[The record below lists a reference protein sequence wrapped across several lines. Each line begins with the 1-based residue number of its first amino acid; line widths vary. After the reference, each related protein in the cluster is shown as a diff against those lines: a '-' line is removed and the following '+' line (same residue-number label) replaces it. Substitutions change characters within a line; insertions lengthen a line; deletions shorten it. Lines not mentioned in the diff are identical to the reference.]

1 MAVMEPIHKEDTM
14 AVALITGGSAGLGLA
29 LTRALAQQGWTVL
42 VDGRDAG
49 RLRSATAD
57 IEGEVITL
65 PGNVGD
71 PAHRRDLV
79 AEVERLGQLDLLV
92 HNASSLGPVPLRPL
106 VELEP
111 EDLRAVWAINVD
123 APISLTRDLL
133 PHLTAHHG
141 VLLSISSDAAIEHY
155 EGWGPYGASKAALD
169 HLVLTLA
176 AETGVT
182 AYAVDPG
189 DMLTRMHQDAF
200 LGEDISDRPL
210 PETVVPHLLGLLAQ
224 RPASGRL
231 KAVDIPPAAE
241 LPVARGA

>member
-1 MAVMEPIHKEDTM
+1 M

-42 VDGRDAG
+42 VDGRDTG

-71 PAHRRDLV
+71 PPHRRDLV
-79 AEVERLGQLDLLV
+79 AEVERLGRLDLLV

-155 EGWGPYGASKAALD
+155 EDWGPYGASKAALD
-169 HLVLTLA
+169 HLVLTLT

-189 DMLTRMHQDAF
+189 DMRTRMHQDAF
-200 LGEDISDRPL
+200 LGG
-210 PETVVPHLLGLLAQ
+210 HLGPAAAGDGRATPA
-224 RPASGRL
+224 RPAG
-231 KAVDIPPAAE
+231 PAARVRTAE
-241 LPVARGA
+241 GRRHPARGRAARREGSLR